1 MTTTTMNRA
10 EAIETFVQNLS
21 GDDLVTVLESI
32 NAYDGAFEDAE
43 YYPMDEF
50 DEFMT
55 GKSPLAIARAV
66 YFGNFNPTQDYFKFD
81 AYANPVSA
89 DWGDVVSEAEDRIDD
104 IIRHLTEDYNGS
116 DTGFDILDDLVL
128 AEPDALFDEDFEEI
142 EPGDTPHIA

>member
-50 DEFMT
+50 DEFMA
-55 GKSPLAIARAV
+55 GKSPLDIVRAV
-66 YFGNFNPTQDYFKFD
+66 DYGDFNPNDDYFKFD
-81 AYANPVSA
+81 AYGNVCSGEW
-89 DWGDVVSEAEDRIDD
+89 DDVVSEAEYIVDD
-104 IIRHLTEDYNGS
+104 IIYHLTEDYNGS

-128 AEPDALFDEDFEEI
+128 AEPDAIFNEDFEEI
-142 EPGDTPHIA
+142 VPDDAPHIA